1 MTLFLSCATCWT
13 FLYSLLTRS
22 LRFPL
27 HVAGCTGLKVILVER
42 CGLGPRFTNMDQVVD
57 VVNNILLIN
66 RFPLGMHIALG
77 RLTHP
82 MCD

>member
-1 MTLFLSCATCWT
+1 
-13 FLYSLLTRS
+13 
-22 LRFPL
+22 
-27 HVAGCTGLKVILVER
+27 
-42 CGLGPRFTNMDQVVD
+42 MDQVVD

-66 RFPLGMHIALG
+66 RFPLGMDIALG